1 MKWYLLM
8 PTSIILPELGID
20 PITLSIWYADVG
32 DPILEGEKVV
42 EVLGNGVTFEV
53 VAPAS
58 GTLGEKR
65 AFVNE
70 RLAPGQVLG
79 TVE

>member
-1 MKWYLLM
+1 M
-8 PTSIILPELGID
+8 PTPIILPELGID
-20 PITLSIWYADVG
+20 PVTLSIWYADVG

-42 EVLGNGVTFEV
+42 EVLGNGATFDV

-58 GTLGEKR
+58 GTLAEKR

-70 RLAPGQVLG
+70 QLAPGQVLG
-79 TVE
+79 IVE